1 MVVKNEPSR
10 CSLDE
15 FLENNTQEIRIHSPE
30 EIFFVREGKR
40 ISLTRGE
47 DLTLLKDFGFIL
59 ESPFM
64 KKDENL
70 SKGFG
75 WAYLLDPEGRRTGYQ
90 LINHGAEEKDKY
102 IGWHHIGWYQLEP
115 DEETKKTRIL

>member
-1 MVVKNEPSR
+1 MAAKNEPSR
-10 CSLDE
+10 CSLDD

-30 EIFFVREGKR
+30 EVFFVREGKR
-40 ISLTRGE
+40 VSLTRGE
-47 DLTLLKDFGFIL
+47 DLALLKDLGFIL

-64 KKDENL
+64 GKNEDF

-90 LINHGAEEKDKY
+90 LISHGAEEKGGY
-102 IGWHHIGWYQLEP
+102 ASWYQLEP
-115 DEETKKTRIL
+115 DMEKKKTRIF